1 MNVNRV
7 YNKVKSTDLY
17 SKQEGEI
24 QVFLKTS
31 KTAGMVLEK
40 NLWTY
45 ETRMMGKIWRRKETD
60 QDPKDTT

>member
-1 MNVNRV
+1 
-7 YNKVKSTDLY
+7 
-17 SKQEGEI
+17 
-24 QVFLKTS
+24 
-31 KTAGMVLEK
+31 MVLEK